1 MAHLALVIGNGFD
14 IDAGLPSKYSDFVD
28 STEWQK
34 KWWNIRG
41 LMNFPGY

>member
-28 STEWQK
+28 SLEWEK
-34 KWWNIRG
+34 LCKCFR
-41 LMNFPGY
+41 